1 MKNILTHVKTSGIMA
16 GNGMV
21 SYSGVQILSNS
32 ISDSIIKSI
41 VLFVFMTTMGVVSK
55 LVLDRFVPKT

>member
-21 SYSGVQILSNS
+21 SYSGVQLLSNG
-32 ISDSIIKSI
+32 ISDSVIKG
-41 VLFVFMTTMGVVSK
+41 VALFMFMTTMGVISK